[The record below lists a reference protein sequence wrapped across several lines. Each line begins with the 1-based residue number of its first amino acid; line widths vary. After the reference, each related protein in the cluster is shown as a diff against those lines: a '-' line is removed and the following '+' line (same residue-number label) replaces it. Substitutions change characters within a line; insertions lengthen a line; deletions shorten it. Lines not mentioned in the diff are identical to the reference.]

1 MIFYEKVSYLCCKN
15 SFFVA
20 GNICCF
26 CFCVGRGKLC
36 KVNLSPYDGIFYSSP
51 LFWESDLRTKK
62 CFNDEKNEGWFKF
75 LKSAFLYL
83 DFFL

>member
-20 GNICCF
+20 GNICGF

-36 KVNLSPYDGIFYSSP
+36 KTDLSPYDGIFYSGP
-51 LFWESDLRTKK
+51 LF
-62 CFNDEKNEGWFKF
+62 
-75 LKSAFLYL
+75 
-83 DFFL
+83 

>member
-20 GNICCF
+20 GNICGF

-36 KVNLSPYDGIFYSSP
+36 KANLSPYDGIFYSSP
-51 LFWESDLRTKK
+51 LF
-62 CFNDEKNEGWFKF
+62 
-75 LKSAFLYL
+75 
-83 DFFL
+83 